1 MEHDYKNIVSHI
13 DIDRTLG
20 SIQHFAFNGME
31 ESQTSD
37 FKTDIESGNDSIEM
51 HLVKSNAYKEALIL
65 KLKKT
70 DSIYSGESWRGLL
83 REEQKTFGG
92 SKIFYI
98 DDDCTKLLVLS
109 LPNEMKTKV
118 NMLVTRLNKI
128 NEKISRLN
136 SKIRKDNIEVYTSKI
151 KNKEATDKEKDEI
164 INFINMNL
172 KV

>member
-1 MEHDYKNIVSHI
+1 MEHDYRNIISHI

-20 SIQHFAFNGME
+20 GIEHFGFEGIGNEKVAE
-31 ESQTSD
+31 
-37 FKTDIESGNDSIEM
+37 FKNDIESGNDSIEL

-70 DSIYSGESWRGLL
+70 DAVYSGASWKELL
-83 REEQKTFGG
+83 KEEQKTFGG

-98 DDDCTKLLVLS
+98 DDECAKLLVLA

-128 NEKISRLN
+128 NEKISRVN
-136 SKIRKDNIEVYTSKI
+136 SKIRKDNLDLYNVKV
-151 KNKEATDKEKDEI
+151 KNKEATDKQKDEI